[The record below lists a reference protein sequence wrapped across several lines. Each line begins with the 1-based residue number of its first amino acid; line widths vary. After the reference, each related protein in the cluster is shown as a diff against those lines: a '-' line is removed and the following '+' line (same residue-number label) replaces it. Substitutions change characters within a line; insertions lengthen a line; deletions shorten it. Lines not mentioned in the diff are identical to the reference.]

1 MAQEASL
8 LACEGLAGVSLVPT
22 AASKKMMLSQI
33 ASKQAENGER
43 AGSPDV
49 LRCSSQG
56 HRKDSDKS
64 RSRKDDD
71 SLAEA
76 SHSKKT
82 VKKAEVVVVEQNGSF
97 QVKIPKNFICEH
109 CFGAFRSSYHLKR
122 HILIHTG
129 EKPFECDICDM
140 RFIQKYHL
148 ERHKRVHSG
157 EKPYQ
162 CERCHQGVF
171 LGQIDYSDTNGCA
184 KGASPRLP
192 TGSFLY
198 RRKGPWVVGVIRRI
212 YRRAYPLWSDGPTT
226 TPSVPVPLLE
236 EWTQETRR
244 VHQGTAASEPQLCK

>member
-1 MAQEASL
+1 MKEASL

-56 HRKDSDKS
+56 HRKESDKS

-82 VKKAEVVVVEQNGSF
+82 VKKVVVVEQNGSF
-97 QVKIPKNFICEH
+97 QVKIPKNFVCEH

-162 CERCHQGVF
+162 CERCHQQRDPRIRSPTPQLPPAQPRRDSPAPSSVRTGPCPRVA
-171 LGQIDYSDTNGCA
+171 GGGR
-184 KGASPRLP
+184 KGSLPRPRLR
-192 TGSFLY
+192 SLLW
-198 RRKGPWVVGVIRRI
+198 PWGE
-212 YRRAYPLWSDGPTT
+212 A
-226 TPSVPVPLLE
+226 
-236 EWTQETRR
+236 
-244 VHQGTAASEPQLCK
+244 K

>member
-1 MAQEASL
+1 MAQASL

-82 VKKAEVVVVEQNGSF
+82 VKKVVVVEQNGSF

-162 CERCHQGVF
+162 CERCHQVSSHVIHPPHTLTFPSPG
-171 LGQIDYSDTNGCA
+171 TR
-184 KGASPRLP
+184 ASSHPLP
-192 TGSFLY
+192 N
-198 RRKGPWVVGVIRRI
+198 KGP
-212 YRRAYPLWSDGPTT
+212 
-226 TPSVPVPLLE
+226 PSIPGHD
-236 EWTQETRR
+236 R
-244 VHQGTAASEPQLCK
+244 VSTSGEVCPSGLRQLIMGRGHKNNCSNSSIS

>member
-1 MAQEASL
+1 MAQASL

-22 AASKKMMLSQI
+22 AASKKMLLSQI

-43 AGSPDV
+43 AVSPDV

-56 HRKDSDKS
+56 HRKDSEKS
-64 RSRKDDD
+64 RNRKDDD

-82 VKKAEVVVVEQNGSF
+82 VKKVVVVEQNGSF
-97 QVKIPKNFICEH
+97 QVKIPKNFTCEH

-129 EKPFECDICDM
+129 EKPFECDVCDM

-162 CERCHQGVF
+162 CERCHQVRLARAPGPACCLLSGPPGVPHSVSP
-171 LGQIDYSDTNGCA
+171 GGKVQ
-184 KGASPRLP
+184 PRLQAAAH
-192 TGSFLY
+192 
-198 RRKGPWVVGVIRRI
+198 RRGPLEDYKNSHSRVSRALTARRSENVFD
-212 YRRAYPLWSDGPTT
+212 RCLMGPL
-226 TPSVPVPLLE
+226 
-236 EWTQETRR
+236 
-244 VHQGTAASEPQLCK
+244 H

>member
-1 MAQEASL
+1 MAQASL

-64 RSRKDDD
+64 RNRKDDD

-82 VKKAEVVVVEQNGSF
+82 VKKVVVVEQNGSF

-162 CERCHQGVF
+162 CERCHQSTRTQF
-171 LGQIDYSDTNGCA
+171 PA
-184 KGASPRLP
+184 P
-192 TGSFLY
+192 TWQL
-198 RRKGPWVVGVIRRI
+198 
-212 YRRAYPLWSDGPTT
+212 TT
-226 TPSVPVPLLE
+226 TCNSSS
-236 EWTQETRR
+236 RR
-244 VHQGTAASEPQLCK
+244 FNGLFWPPRAPYMHICHVSKTLVHIK

>member
-1 MAQEASL
+1 
-8 LACEGLAGVSLVPT
+8 
-22 AASKKMMLSQI
+22 MMLSQI

-49 LRCSSQG
+49 LRCSSQMDCEFRLDLCSKG
-56 HRKDSDKS
+56 HRKESDKS

-82 VKKAEVVVVEQNGSF
+82 VKKARSHLSVIYVICASSRSTTWSATSVYTVGKSPTSVNGVIS
-97 QVKIPKNFICEH
+97 
-109 CFGAFRSSYHLKR
+109 
-122 HILIHTG
+122 
-129 EKPFECDICDM
+129 
-140 RFIQKYHL
+140 
-148 ERHKRVHSG
+148 
-157 EKPYQ
+157 
-162 CERCHQGVF
+162 VF

-212 YRRAYPLWSDGPTT
+212 Y
-226 TPSVPVPLLE
+226 
-236 EWTQETRR
+236 
-244 VHQGTAASEPQLCK
+244 